1 VRVSYITNLFHNVV
15 HSKFC
20 IKFDFKINNG
30 EKGIYLS
37 DLNLIKKNKILLKEA
52 TFYLKRDGLEFNILI
67 GFSFMCLNISLLNL
81 INIRSAKMYGFGFIV
96 SKN

>member
-1 VRVSYITNLFHNVV
+1 VRVSYITNPFHNVV

-30 EKGIYLS
+30 EKGNLS
-37 DLNLIKKNKILLKEA
+37 KWFKFDKKNKILLKEA